1 MVAIWIACA
10 YACGLLVQRLGLP
23 PLIGFL
29 GAGFGLRLLGFE
41 SGHALDE
48 IAHLGVLLLLF
59 TVGLKL
65 RIRNVLQ
72 PEVWGVALLH
82 LGITALL
89 LSVAVHFLAGLA
101 WMPSI
106 LLAVALGFSSTV
118 LAAKVLEEKRE
129 LRAFHGRIAIGIL
142 IIQDLVA
149 VALLTATGASVPSP
163 WVVALLALP
172 LARPVLQRLLL
183 YSGHGEL
190 LVVFGMLLA
199 VVAGGK
205 LFEYLG
211 LSSELG
217 ALVMGVLLAGHPRSS
232 ELSNSLWSLKEVFL
246 VGFFLDIGMSGLPDL
261 NALGYSIALLVLLPI
276 KAGIFFVLLTL
287 FTLRART
294 GFLTMLSLASYSEF
308 GLIVANLAVAKDLL
322 PAEWLVVMAIVVALS
337 FVVSAPLHRMA
348 HTLYERQAPLLLRL
362 ERHKRHPDDAPISL
376 GSADVLILGMGRV
389 GTGAFD
395 YLKEMGARVVGLDS
409 DPGKVHRHLEAGR
422 RVVYSDA
429 EDPEMWN
436 RLRLEGVRA
445 ILLALPEL
453 EAKAFAATQLRKRG
467 FTGLIGASSVFP
479 EEAEQLL
486 ASGCSTTFNFY
497 DQAGP
502 GFARHLWLLLDGEG
516 KPGA

>member
-10 YACGLLVQRLGLP
+10 YAAGLLVQRLGLP
-23 PLIGFL
+23 PLVGFL

-41 SGHALDE
+41 SGPALSE

-82 LGITALL
+82 LGISTLL
-89 LSVAVHFLAGLA
+89 LGAVVHLLGGLD
-101 WMPSI
+101 WMPSF

-163 WVVALLALP
+163 WVLALLALP
-172 LARPVLQRLLL
+172 FARPVLHRLLL
-183 YSGHGEL
+183 FSGHGEL

-199 VVAGGK
+199 VVAGGL
-205 LFEYLG
+205 LFEHVG

-217 ALVMGVLLAGHPRSS
+217 ALLMGVLLAGHPRTT
-232 ELSNSLWSLKEVFL
+232 ELSNALWSLKEAFL

-261 NALGYSIALLVLLPI
+261 QALSYSLVLLVLLPI

-287 FTLRART
+287 FKLRART

-308 GLIVANLAVAKDLL
+308 GLIVASLAVTQGLL
-322 PAEWLVVMAIVVALS
+322 PPESLVVMAIVVALS

-348 HTLYERQAPLLLRL
+348 HTLYERQAPVLVRF
-362 ERHKRHPDDAPISL
+362 ERHERHPDDGPISL
-376 GSADVLILGMGRV
+376 GSADAVILGMGRI
-389 GTGAFD
+389 GTGAYD
-395 YLKEMGARVVGLDS
+395 YLRASGARVVGLDS
-409 DPGKVHRHLEAGR
+409 DPGKVQRHLESGR
-422 RVVYSDA
+422 RVVYADA
-429 EDPEMWN
+429 EDPEIWN

-445 ILLALPEL
+445 ILLALRE
-453 EAKAFAATQLRKRG
+453 FTRG
-467 FTGLIGASSVFP
+467 G
-479 EEAEQLL
+479 
-486 ASGCSTTFNFY
+486 
-497 DQAGP
+497 
-502 GFARHLWLLLDGEG
+502 
-516 KPGA
+516 